1 MEKVPDPEWLRRLEE
16 AVMQVPRLNR
26 SIFIAVRGHDMSFEE
41 IARQTGLSRRQVT
54 KRFWKAFDII
64 ARHLRTYDAQ

>member
-1 MEKVPDPEWLRRLEE
+1 MDIDPERLRRIEE

-26 SIFIAVRGHDMSFEE
+26 SIFLAARVDGMSFDE

-54 KRFWKAFDII
+54 RRFWKAFAII
-64 ARHLRTYDAQ
+64 ARHLRTYDGD